1 MTCRDYSCAPRWKS
15 VFSGVPQGSVL
26 GPILFLIYANDL
38 EIFNLQMTLNVL
50 EKLNESGDKHKLQD
64 DIDKLVKC
72 QMWFNFLKW
81 KCLRTR
87 A

>member
-1 MTCRDYSCAPRWKS
+1 M
-15 VFSGVPQGSVL
+15 PQGSVL
-26 GPILFLIYANDL
+26 GPILFLIYANDS
-38 EIFNLQMTLNVL
+38 EIFNLQMTLNVI

-72 QMWFNFLKW
+72 QMLFNFLKW
-81 KCLRTR
+81 KCLRTL